1 MIGGVSFQPGS
12 GETAPGGT
20 KKPQTGV
27 QEAIQ
32 VLSLRLPKTVG
43 ARAIAPGALLN
54 AQGSGGNPRIDS
66 VVSQV
71 LGRYFPTGATD
82 ATGGANAPMV
92 PSSAPPGGGYGGS
105 FTPGQIP
112 GNTPLSEL
120 FPSSGA
126 PRAPR
131 IESGSTMP
139 GPGYELPPGMAPA
152 PNGPTEPGA
161 APPVL
166 PLPPSQPPPVA
177 APPNPGGMDGQP
189 AYDDTLAPP
198 PNFEEELRRRNQ
210 QQIPSLEQLFGN
222 DPPAQ
227 I

>member
-71 LGRYFPTGATD
+71 LGRYFPTGD
-82 ATGGANAPMV
+82 PGGASAPMV

-105 FTPGQIP
+105 FTPGQIAP
-112 GNTPLSEL
+112 ETPLSEI
-120 FPSSGA
+120 FPNVA
-126 PRAPR
+126 RAPR
-131 IESGSTMP
+131 IMP
-139 GPGYELPPGMAPA
+139 MGDGAPPPITPEGPPVGPG
-152 PNGPTEPGA
+152 TRT
-161 APPVL
+161 PV
-166 PLPPSQPPPVA
+166 PPPSQPPPVA
-177 APPNPGGMDGQP
+177 APPNPGDMDGQP